1 MASVP
6 SRKKVKIMIKR
17 INEEDIEN
25 CVYVIRNSFQ
35 TVADEFNITKENA
48 PRYVCY
54 SVDSNK
60 IKSQF
65 NDGKDMFAYFIDDKP
80 VGYYSLSFNDNE
92 CEINNLCVLP
102 EYRRKNIG
110 KQLLNHAIEFTKEK
124 GKKRVNVSIVEE
136 NTKLKEWYQS
146 MGFVHLYTEKFD
158 FFPFT
163 CGYMKLDL

>member
-1 MASVP
+1 MP

-17 INEEDIEN
+17 INEKDIEN

-65 NDGKDMFAYFIDDKP
+65 KNSKDMFAYFIDDKP

-102 EYRRKNIG
+102 EYRHKNIG
-110 KQLLNHAIEFTKEK
+110 KQLLNHAIEFAKEK
-124 GKKRVNVSIVEE
+124 GNKWVNVSIVEE
-136 NTKLKEWYQS
+136 NIKLKEWYQS